1 VARTNVG
8 RIALLLLLPKQG
20 KYIGAKGD
28 EVSGSRQSKIASG
41 RMGTSARPREE
52 GELHTWKGTRNKRC
66 RMEIARTRNTKK
78 KRKEGKLR

>member
-1 VARTNVG
+1 M
-8 RIALLLLLPKQG
+8 
-20 KYIGAKGD
+20 
-28 EVSGSRQSKIASG
+28 SGSRQSKIASG